1 MPIRAYIL
9 INTDP
14 GKAKD
19 VAKEVGR
26 KSGSASVKKADAVTG
41 RFDVIAEVE
50 ADDYP
55 SVGSIVLTKIATVS
69 GVRRTETA
77 FVV

>member
-1 MPIRAYIL
+1 M
-9 INTDP
+9 NTDP

-19 VAKEVGR
+19 VAGEVGR
-26 KSGSASVKKADAVTG
+26 ISGSPRVKTADAITG
-41 RFDVIAEVE
+41 RFDVVAEVE
-50 ADDYP
+50 ADDVA
-55 SVGSIVLTKIATVS
+55 SLANTVLTKIAKVP